1 MRLSVLKP
9 LHAGWVVDFYNFIA
23 SAEGKVENIHEF
35 DEAFCRAI
43 YIHAP
48 LKVKMLRHSNSAFVR
63 KSLTKT
69 IMKRLRLKNL
79 FNTQRTHENS
89 VHCKMQRNLCI
100 NLLRKTKKKYFTNG
114 NRKDIA
120 DSKTS
125 WKTIKPNYNE
135 KGSNSSTIILS
146 EKGSILND
154 N

>member
-35 DEAFCRAI
+35 DEAFCRVI

-89 VHCKMQRNLCI
+89 VHYKMQRNLCI

>member
-1 MRLSVLKP
+1 
-9 LHAGWVVDFYNFIA
+9 
-23 SAEGKVENIHEF
+23 
-35 DEAFCRAI
+35 
-43 YIHAP
+43 
-48 LKVKMLRHSNSAFVR
+48 MLRHSNSAFVR

-89 VHCKMQRNLCI
+89 VHYKMQRNLCI